1 MKKWL
6 CGAMLF
12 ALVVVA
18 RSQPE
23 FYSDAFLGLPEFRAL
38 PVRLPTADPDSVQLE
53 VHVRIVND
61 DLQFIR
67 LNGRYQA
74 RYGLDI
80 SIRRDEDDL
89 VAYDHHERTITV
101 ATYAET
107 NSRLKADQTVSVF
120 TLTPDE
126 YTLKIDLVDR
136 ETRKNRAIEKK
147 VEFPAENWSQDFRLG
162 DIVSLDSTKS
172 PLLTGGVIQQQP
184 LRIAYKLYAE
194 SPQGLGLFYN
204 LQDEGGTVIDK
215 RAVIPSGVGPL
226 YADTIQV
233 TLDTLQHGNY
243 QFILVAR
250 RGDVTLTRG
259 YAFTLLRKDL
269 PGFISNLDLAIKQ
282 LKYVAT
288 DEEYRKLMKAR
299 PSQKEELFRE
309 FWAKKDPTPGTPTN
323 EKMEE
328 YYRRIRFA
336 NEQFSG
342 YRDGWETDMGMVYII
357 YGAPSEIERH
367 PFDISTKP
375 YEVWYYYDINR
386 KFIFQDVE
394 GFGEY
399 RLVSPLWRNY

>member
-6 CGAMLF
+6 SC
-12 ALVVVA
+12 ALVLLLTSLA
-18 RSQPE
+18 GSQPE

-38 PVRLPTADPDSVQLE
+38 PVRLPTSDPDSVQLE
-53 VHVRIVND
+53 VYVRIVND

-67 LNGRYQA
+67 QDSGYQA
-74 RYGLDI
+74 RYGLDV
-80 SIRRDEDDL
+80 SVRRGEDDL
-89 VAYDHHERTITV
+89 VAYDHHERTVTA

-107 NSRLKADQTVSVF
+107 NSRIKADQTATVF
-120 TLTPDE
+120 TMVPDE

-147 VEFPAENWSQDFRLG
+147 VSFPPENWSRDFKLG
-162 DIVSLDSTKS
+162 DIVSLDSTGA
-172 PLLTGGVIQQQP
+172 PILTGGVLQRQP
-184 LRIAYKLYAE
+184 LRIAYKLYAA
-194 SPQGLGLFYN
+194 SLGGLAFFYQ
-204 LQDEGGTVIDK
+204 LQTENGKLIDK
-215 RAVIPSGVGPL
+215 RAVIPTGDGPL
-226 YADTIQV
+226 YADTILV
-233 TLDTLQHGNY
+233 RLDTLQHGNY
-243 QFILVAR
+243 RFILAAR
-250 RGDVTLTRG
+250 RGDVIITRG
-259 YAFTLLRKDL
+259 HSFTLLRKDL
-269 PGFISNLDLAIKQ
+269 PGFISNLDLAIRQ

-288 DEEYRKLMKAR
+288 DEEYRKLMSAR
-299 PSQKEELFRE
+299 PSQKEKLFRE
-309 FWAKKDPTPGTPTN
+309 FWEKKDPTPGTPTN

-367 PFDISTKP
+367 PFDISSKP

-399 RLVSPLWRNY
+399 RLVTPLWRNY